1 MGDRERENSTDG
13 RRPFAAIRTFCCRY
27 APTLTSSVKT
37 MRQLL
42 ICLIFSSCLF
52 GSLSLAAEPR
62 LASSTDVAADF
73 KAGTAL
79 ISRHMKMAEQ
89 EPAVDAVRRRALE
102 EGIARLEA
110 VVRADS
116 QHWQASWFIGKA
128 HQALGNRLAANGAFK
143 TAYLIEK
150 NNPDVASEYGLSC
163 IDLGQGTAGVAALQ
177 RAIKLSPSVPGLH
190 ANLALAYL
198 VANRNKQALDSADRA
213 ITMDP
218 ADKVS
223 RAVRALIMQ
232 VIEGKRPQPKSGA
245 EF

>member
-1 MGDRERENSTDG
+1 
-13 RRPFAAIRTFCCRY
+13 
-27 APTLTSSVKT
+27 

-42 ICLIFSSCLF
+42 ICLTFSSCLF
-52 GSLSLAAEPR
+52 GSLSLAAQSQ
-62 LASSTDVAADF
+62 LASSTDVDTDF

-79 ISRHMKMAEQ
+79 VSRYIRLSEG
-89 EPAVDAVRRRALE
+89 EPVVDAVGRHALE
-102 EGIARLEA
+102 DGIARLEA
-110 VVRADS
+110 VVRADN
-116 QHWQASWFIGKA
+116 QNWQASWFIGKA
-128 HQALGNRLAANGAFK
+128 HQALGNSLAANRAFK
-143 TAYLIEK
+143 TAYLIEQ

-163 IDLGQGTAGVAALQ
+163 IDLGQGMEGVAALQ

-198 VANRNKQALDSADRA
+198 VANRNKQALAAADRA

-218 ADKVS
+218 ADNIS
-223 RAVRALIMQ
+223 RAVRALVVQ

>member
-1 MGDRERENSTDG
+1 MVV
-13 RRPFAAIRTFCCRY
+13 AIDC
-27 APTLTSSVKT
+27 PTLTSSVKN

-42 ICLIFSSCLF
+42 KFVVFSSGFL
-52 GSLSLAAEPR
+52 GSLALAAQPQVPT
-62 LASSTDVAADF
+62 STNVSADF
-73 KAGTAL
+73 KNGTAL
-79 ISRHMKMAEQ
+79 ISRHIKSAER
-89 EPAVDAVRRRALE
+89 EPALDAARRRDLA
-102 EGIARLEA
+102 EGIAKLEA

-116 QHWQASWFIGKA
+116 QNWPANWFIGKA

-143 TAYLIEK
+143 AAFLVEQ
-150 NNPDVASEYGLSC
+150 NNSDVASEYGLSC

-177 RAIKLSPSVPGLH
+177 RAIKLAPSVPGLH

-213 ITMDP
+213 IAMNP
-218 ADKVS
+218 ADKIS
-223 RAVRALIMQ
+223 HAVRGLVMQ

>member
-1 MGDRERENSTDG
+1 MRE
-13 RRPFAAIRTFCCRY
+13 F
-27 APTLTSSVKT
+27 
-37 MRQLL
+37 L
-42 ICLIFSSCLF
+42 ICLTLSSCLI
-52 GSLSLAAEPR
+52 GSFSLAAQPH
-62 LASSTDVAADF
+62 LARSTDVAADF
-73 KAGTAL
+73 NAGTAL
-79 ISRHMKMAEQ
+79 ILEHIKTSEE
-89 EPAVDAVRRRALE
+89 EPALDAVRRRDLE
-102 EGIARLEA
+102 AGIARLEA

-128 HQALGNRLAANGAFK
+128 YQALGNRLAAYGAFK
-143 TAYLIEK
+143 TAYLIEQ

-163 IDLGQGTAGVAALQ
+163 IDLGQGTDGVAALQ

-198 VANRNKQALDSADRA
+198 VANRNKEALDSADRA

-218 ADKVS
+218 SDKVS
-223 RAVRALIMQ
+223 RAVRALVKQ

>member
-1 MGDRERENSTDG
+1 
-13 RRPFAAIRTFCCRY
+13 
-27 APTLTSSVKT
+27 

-42 ICLIFSSCLF
+42 ICLIASSCLC
-52 GSLSLAAEPR
+52 GSLLLAEQSH

-73 KAGTAL
+73 KAGAAL
-79 ISRHMKMAEQ
+79 VSRHIKMAER
-89 EPAVDAVRRRALE
+89 EPAVDAIGRQALE

-128 HQALGNRLAANGAFK
+128 YQALGNRLAANGAFK
-143 TAYLIEK
+143 TAYLIEQ
-150 NNPDVASEYGLSC
+150 NNPDIASEYGLSC
-163 IDLGQGTAGVAALQ
+163 IDLGQGMEGIAALQ
-177 RAIKLSPSVPGLH
+177 RAIKLSPSEPGLH

-198 VANRNKQALDSADRA
+198 VANRNKQALDSANRA
-213 ITMDP
+213 ISMNP

-223 RAVRALIMQ
+223 HAVRALVMQ

>member
-1 MGDRERENSTDG
+1 MKNHIS
-13 RRPFAAIRTFCCRY
+13 PSA
-27 APTLTSSVKT
+27 KT
-37 MRQLL
+37 MRQMLMS
-42 ICLIFSSCLF
+42 LIFSFGLF
-52 GSLSLAAEPR
+52 GSFSLSAQPR
-62 LASSTDVAADF
+62 LGSPTDVAADF

-79 ISRHMKMAEQ
+79 ISQHMKMAEQ
-89 EPAVDAVRRRALE
+89 EPALDEVRRHDLE

-110 VVRADS
+110 VVRADG

-128 HQALGNRLAANGAFK
+128 HQALGNRLAAYGAFK
-143 TAYLIEK
+143 TAYLIEQ

-163 IDLGQGTAGVAALQ
+163 IDLGRGTDGVAALQ

-198 VANRNKQALDSADRA
+198 VANRNKQALESADRA

-218 ADKVS
+218 SDEVS
-223 RAVRALIMQ
+223 RAVRALVIQ

>member
-1 MGDRERENSTDG
+1 
-13 RRPFAAIRTFCCRY
+13 
-27 APTLTSSVKT
+27 
-37 MRQLL
+37 MRKLL
-42 ICLIFSSCLF
+42 ILLIFSSCLF
-52 GSLSLAAEPR
+52 GSLSLAAQSH

-73 KAGTAL
+73 NAGAEAV
-79 ISRHMKMAEQ
+79 SRHMKMAER
-89 EPAVDAVRRRALE
+89 EPVMDTVRRHELE
-102 EGIARLEA
+102 EGIARLES

-128 HQALGNRLAANGAFK
+128 YQALGNSLAANDAFK
-143 TAYLIEK
+143 SAYLIEQ

-163 IDLGQGTAGVAALQ
+163 IDLGQGMEGVAALQ
-177 RAIKLSPSVPGLH
+177 RAIELSPLEPGLH

-223 RAVRALIMQ
+223 RAVRVLVMQ

>member
-1 MGDRERENSTDG
+1 
-13 RRPFAAIRTFCCRY
+13 
-27 APTLTSSVKT
+27 

-42 ICLIFSSCLF
+42 ICLIFSSCLS
-52 GSLSLAAEPR
+52 GALALAAQPSLAG
-62 LASSTDVAADF
+62 STDVAADF
-73 KAGTAL
+73 KAGAAL
-79 ISRHMKMAEQ
+79 ISRHMKMAER
-89 EPAVDAVRRRALE
+89 EPTVDAVRRRDLE

-110 VVRADS
+110 VLRANNR
-116 QHWQASWFIGKA
+116 HWQSSWFIGKA
-128 HQALGNRLAANGAFK
+128 YQALGNRLAANGAFK
-143 TAYLIEK
+143 TAFLIEK

-163 IDLGQGTAGVAALQ
+163 IDLGQGAEGVSALQ

-198 VANRNKQALDSADRA
+198 VADRNQQALDSADRA

-223 RAVRALIMQ
+223 RAVKALVVQ
-232 VIEGKRPQPKSGA
+232 VIEGKRPQPKSST

>member
-1 MGDRERENSTDG
+1 
-13 RRPFAAIRTFCCRY
+13 
-27 APTLTSSVKT
+27 
-37 MRQLL
+37 MRQIL
-42 ICLIFSSCLF
+42 ICLFFSFCLF
-52 GSLSLAAEPR
+52 GSFSLAAQPHP
-62 LASSTDVAADF
+62 ASSTDVNAGF

-79 ISRHMKMAEQ
+79 ISQHMKMAEQ
-89 EPAVDAVRRRALE
+89 EPALDAARRRDLE

-128 HQALGNRLAANGAFK
+128 HQALGNRLAAYGAFK
-143 TAYLIEK
+143 SAYLIEK

-163 IDLGQGTAGVAALQ
+163 IDLGRGTDGIAALQ

-198 VANRNKQALDSADRA
+198 VANRNREALDSADRA
-213 ITMDP
+213 ITMAPSDE
-218 ADKVS
+218 VS
-223 RAVRALIMQ
+223 RAVRALVMQ